1 MIEQNVENE
10 ARPEAARRRGACH
23 AERKNEPLVPGIGR
37 RAAVCGAGRRGT
49 LGSGD
54 RPRAV
59 FTEAFG
65 WFPQYLPAVV
75 LCVCIA
81 LDGARSMPLRA
92 AGGLLAVAGSG
103 ILLYMGAHHL
113 VKRGMSGPSITL
125 WTVLLGGL
133 SLGICAL
140 ALYRSRSGGRKKL
153 EFVCLWGTV
162 YLLAGLAAI
171 NIIKAVWQR
180 TRFDDMLTAAGGGFE
195 GAFAQFTS
203 WMQPFGNGGSSFPS
217 GHTAAACSVFILT
230 LACDVCLKW
239 NRRRTLVWALCWAY
253 VAFMA
258 LCRLVIG
265 RHYLSDTLAAA
276 FVMLLLY
283 LGMRKTKWYRAGAR
297 ELTAP
302 GT

>member
-1 MIEQNVENE
+1 MKLDAHGGDLLAMASVSKRDPASLLDFSVNV
-10 ARPEAARRRGACH
+10 RPEGAPEFLRAALVRANTGLAAYPSPNAEEALAAAARRYGLPAGRFAFGNGSNELIHALARVLKRRGAPCVSIV
-23 AERKNEPLVPGIGR
+23 EPAFSEYALACRLAGLESNPLWGGIGS
-37 RAAVCGAGRRGT
+37 GADGQP
-49 LGSGD
+49 SGD
-54 RPRAV
+54 
-59 FTEAFG
+59 
-65 WFPQYLPAVV
+65 
-75 LCVCIA
+75 
-81 LDGARSMPLRA
+81 
-92 AGGLLAVAGSG
+92 
-103 ILLYMGAHHL
+103 
-113 VKRGMSGPSITL
+113 
-125 WTVLLGGL
+125 
-133 SLGICAL
+133 
-140 ALYRSRSGGRKKL
+140 
-153 EFVCLWGTV
+153 
-162 YLLAGLAAI
+162 LLAGLAAI

-302 GT
+302 DT

>member
-1 MIEQNVENE
+1 MKLDAHGGDLLAMASVSKRDPASLLDFSVNV
-10 ARPEAARRRGACH
+10 RPEGAPEFLRAALVRANTGLAAYPSPNAEEALAAAARRYGLPAGRFAFGNGSNELIHALARVLKRRGAPCVSIV
-23 AERKNEPLVPGIGR
+23 EPAFSEYALACRLAGLESSPLWGGIGS
-37 RAAVCGAGRRGT
+37 GADGQP
-49 LGSGD
+49 SGD
-54 RPRAV
+54 
-59 FTEAFG
+59 
-65 WFPQYLPAVV
+65 
-75 LCVCIA
+75 
-81 LDGARSMPLRA
+81 
-92 AGGLLAVAGSG
+92 
-103 ILLYMGAHHL
+103 
-113 VKRGMSGPSITL
+113 
-125 WTVLLGGL
+125 
-133 SLGICAL
+133 
-140 ALYRSRSGGRKKL
+140 
-153 EFVCLWGTV
+153 
-162 YLLAGLAAI
+162 LLAGLAAI

>member
-1 MIEQNVENE
+1 MLKEKTNRWFL
-10 ARPEAARRRGACH
+10 ALGATLLCAGLGAAALWDLEIDL
-23 AERKNEPLVPGIGR
+23 ALYSPGFLP
-37 RAAVCGAGRRGT
+37 AV
-49 LGSGD
+49 LM
-54 RPRAV
+54 
-59 FTEAFG
+59 EAFG

-171 NIIKAVWQR
+171 NIIKLSGSAR
-180 TRFDDMLTAAGGGFE
+180 ALT
-195 GAFAQFTS
+195 TCS
-203 WMQPFGNGGSSFPS
+203 PPR
-217 GHTAAACSVFILT
+217 AAASRARSHSLQAGCSRSATAVPAFRPATRLPR
-230 LACDVCLKW
+230 AVC
-239 NRRRTLVWALCWAY
+239 
-253 VAFMA
+253 
-258 LCRLVIG
+258 
-265 RHYLSDTLAAA
+265 SS
-276 FVMLLLY
+276 
-283 LGMRKTKWYRAGAR
+283 
-297 ELTAP
+297 
-302 GT
+302 

>member
-1 MIEQNVENE
+1 ME
-10 ARPEAARRRGACH
+10 AKTNKLDGRFVLLGLVLFACGMAAGALWDLPLDKAVYRPASA
-23 AERKNEPLVPGIGR
+23 L
-37 RAAVCGAGRRGT
+37 T
-49 LGSGD
+49 LGM
-54 RPRAV
+54 
-59 FTEAFG
+59 EAFG
-65 WFPQYLPAVV
+65 YYPIYLPLGLWLAYLARGGAKKLWLRV
-75 LCVCIA
+75 LC
-81 LDGARSMPLRA
+81 
-92 AGGLLAVAGSG
+92 AV
-103 ILLYMGAHHL
+103 L
-113 VKRGMSGPSITL
+113 
-125 WTVLLGGL
+125 
-133 SLGICAL
+133 AL
-140 ALYRSRSGGRKKL
+140 AG
-153 EFVCLWGTV
+153 C
-162 YLLAGLAAI
+162 AGLALASYG
-171 NIIKAVWQR
+171 NLDGRGAPLPALTTALVWAALAAGAAVLLRSRADARRLRFVFFWGSIYLALDRVFIDLILKQIWDR

>member
-23 AERKNEPLVPGIGR
+23 AERKNEPLVPGIG
-37 RAAVCGAGRRGT
+37 AALLCAGLGAAALWDLEIDLALYSPGF
-49 LGSGD
+49 L
-54 RPRAV
+54 PAV
-59 FTEAFG
+59 LMEAFG
-65 WFPQYLPAVV
+65 WFLSICPPSCCASVLPWTVREA
-75 LCVCIA
+75 CRCA
-81 LDGARSMPLRA
+81 PP
-92 AGGLLAVAGSG
+92 GGLLAVAGSG

-162 YLLAGLAAI
+162 YLLAGLPPSTLSRLSGSARALTT
-171 NIIKAVWQR
+171 W
-180 TRFDDMLTAAGGGFE
+180 LTAAGGGFE

-217 GHTAAACSVFILT
+217 GHTG
-230 LACDVCLKW
+230 
-239 NRRRTLVWALCWAY
+239 
-253 VAFMA
+253 
-258 LCRLVIG
+258 CRVQCV
-265 RHYLSDTLAAA
+265 HPDTGL
-276 FVMLLLY
+276 
-283 LGMRKTKWYRAGAR
+283 
-297 ELTAP
+297 
-302 GT
+302 

>member
-1 MIEQNVENE
+1 MECLGKD
-10 ARPEAARRRGACH
+10 AACGACGG
-23 AERKNEPLVPGIGR
+23 KNICG
-37 RAAVCGAGRRGT
+37 VCG
-49 LGSGD
+49 GSG
-54 RPRAV
+54 R
-59 FTEAFG
+59 TEAESRFYNTA
-65 WFPQYLPAVV
+65 WSLLPP
-75 LCVCIA
+75 LIA
-81 LDGARSMPLRA
+81 ITLALITKEVYSSLFIGIA

>member
-1 MIEQNVENE
+1 MLKEKTNRWFL
-10 ARPEAARRRGACH
+10 ALGAALLCAGLGA
-23 AERKNEPLVPGIGR
+23 AALWDLEIDLALYSPGFLP
-37 RAAVCGAGRRGT
+37 AV
-49 LGSGD
+49 LM
-54 RPRAV
+54 
-59 FTEAFG
+59 EAFG

-171 NIIKAVWQR
+171 NIIKAVWKSDALAARCIRWPGVQR
-180 TRFDDMLTAAGGGFE
+180 AILSRLSGSAR
-195 GAFAQFTS
+195 AFTTCS
-203 WMQPFGNGGSSFPS
+203 PPR
-217 GHTAAACSVFILT
+217 AAASRARSHSLQAGCSRSATAVPAFRPATRLPR
-230 LACDVCLKW
+230 AVC
-239 NRRRTLVWALCWAY
+239 
-253 VAFMA
+253 
-258 LCRLVIG
+258 
-265 RHYLSDTLAAA
+265 SS
-276 FVMLLLY
+276 
-283 LGMRKTKWYRAGAR
+283 
-297 ELTAP
+297 
-302 GT
+302 

>member
-1 MIEQNVENE
+1 MI
-10 ARPEAARRRGACH
+10 RRLRL
-23 AERKNEPLVPGIGR
+23 KFI
-37 RAAVCGAGRRGT
+37 
-49 LGSGD
+49 
-54 RPRAV
+54 
-59 FTEAFG
+59 
-65 WFPQYLPAVV
+65 
-75 LCVCIA
+75 CVNMLIVTV
-81 LDGARSMPLRA
+81 M
-92 AGGLLAVAGSG
+92 
-103 ILLYMGAHHL
+103 MGAIFGL
-113 VKRGMSGPSITL
+113 VYHFTQTGLETQSVSMLQSIAAEPFRPNRPGKPPEGVQL
-125 WTVLLGGL
+125 PFFM
-133 SLGICAL
+133 
-140 ALYRSRSGGRKKL
+140 L
-153 EFVCLWGTV
+153 ELDKDGS
-162 YLLAGLAAI
+162 
-171 NIIKAVWQR
+171 
-180 TRFDDMLTAAGGGFE
+180 LTAAGGGFE

>member
-1 MIEQNVENE
+1 MESAGNSHFDQ
-10 ARPEAARRRGACH
+10 PE
-23 AERKNEPLVPGIGR
+23 V
-37 RAAVCGAGRRGT
+37 
-49 LGSGD
+49 
-54 RPRAV
+54 
-59 FTEAFG
+59 
-65 WFPQYLPAVV
+65 
-75 LCVCIA
+75 
-81 LDGARSMPLRA
+81 
-92 AGGLLAVAGSG
+92 
-103 ILLYMGAHHL
+103 
-113 VKRGMSGPSITL
+113 
-125 WTVLLGGL
+125 
-133 SLGICAL
+133 
-140 ALYRSRSGGRKKL
+140 
-153 EFVCLWGTV
+153 
-162 YLLAGLAAI
+162 
-171 NIIKAVWQR
+171 
-180 TRFDDMLTAAGGGFE
+180 

-302 GT
+302 DT

>member
-1 MIEQNVENE
+1 MIEQNVEQE
-10 ARPEAARRRGACH
+10 ARPE
-23 AERKNEPLVPGIGR
+23 
-37 RAAVCGAGRRGT
+37 
-49 LGSGD
+49 
-54 RPRAV
+54 
-59 FTEAFG
+59 
-65 WFPQYLPAVV
+65 
-75 LCVCIA
+75 
-81 LDGARSMPLRA
+81 

>member
-1 MIEQNVENE
+1 MAYILKRLGYYLLAFWASVTLNFLLPRLMPGDPVSRMF
-10 ARPEAARRRGACH
+10 ARSGARLTQTQALQLRRLFGLDDA
-23 AERKNEPLVPGIGR
+23 PL
-37 RAAVCGAGRRGT
+37 
-49 LGSGD
+49 
-54 RPRAV
+54 
-59 FTEAFG
+59 
-65 WFPQYLPAVV
+65 WQQYLRYLKSILTGDLGVSISRFPAPVSEV
-75 LCVCIA
+75 I
-81 LDGARSMPLRA
+81 
-92 AGGLLAVAGSG
+92 GSQIG
-103 ILLYMGAHHL
+103 
-113 VKRGMSGPSITL
+113 

-302 GT
+302 DT

>member
-1 MIEQNVENE
+1 MLKEKTNRWFL
-10 ARPEAARRRGACH
+10 ALGAALLCAGLGA
-23 AERKNEPLVPGIGR
+23 AALWDLEIDLALYSPGFLP
-37 RAAVCGAGRRGT
+37 AV
-49 LGSGD
+49 LM
-54 RPRAV
+54 
-59 FTEAFG
+59 EAFG

-162 YLLAGLAAI
+162 
-171 NIIKAVWQR
+171 
-180 TRFDDMLTAAGGGFE
+180 
-195 GAFAQFTS
+195 
-203 WMQPFGNGGSSFPS
+203 
-217 GHTAAACSVFILT
+217 
-230 LACDVCLKW
+230 
-239 NRRRTLVWALCWAY
+239 
-253 VAFMA
+253 
-258 LCRLVIG
+258 
-265 RHYLSDTLAAA
+265 
-276 FVMLLLY
+276 
-283 LGMRKTKWYRAGAR
+283 
-297 ELTAP
+297 
-302 GT
+302 

>member
-1 MIEQNVENE
+1 M
-10 ARPEAARRRGACH
+10 
-23 AERKNEPLVPGIGR
+23 
-37 RAAVCGAGRRGT
+37 
-49 LGSGD
+49 
-54 RPRAV
+54 
-59 FTEAFG
+59 EAFG

-239 NRRRTLVWALCWAY
+239 NRRRTLVWTLCWAY

>member
-1 MIEQNVENE
+1 MLKEKTNRWFL
-10 ARPEAARRRGACH
+10 ALGAALLCAGLGA
-23 AERKNEPLVPGIGR
+23 AALWDLEIDLALYSPGFLP
-37 RAAVCGAGRRGT
+37 AV
-49 LGSGD
+49 LM
-54 RPRAV
+54 
-59 FTEAFG
+59 EAFG

-81 LDGARSMPLRA
+81 LDGARSMPLR
-92 AGGLLAVAGSG
+92 
-103 ILLYMGAHHL
+103 
-113 VKRGMSGPSITL
+113 
-125 WTVLLGGL
+125 
-133 SLGICAL
+133 
-140 ALYRSRSGGRKKL
+140 
-153 EFVCLWGTV
+153 
-162 YLLAGLAAI
+162 
-171 NIIKAVWQR
+171 
-180 TRFDDMLTAAGGGFE
+180 AAGGGFE